1 MRDLINK
8 VAPTLYLYSDREDR
22 DEIMRDGIAA
32 DEVVITTKLVHDN
45 RDVWEIDLSHDLTLD
60 HIPADCLNLLSE
72 RIMEAPIADI
82 SHLGDWE
89 KSSSYRDPRDRKL
102 LTSVKALNK
111 IKTMWKYPTEV
122 DFNIILINNAEANR
136 HTELGMIDRKTI
148 PDLFPVSAD
157 SIEALLRD
165 DQVNIIFTNN
175 KGAERVPM
183 TGWVMAHRFGHA
195 LYAGRQRSFY
205 MKEALATFNRYLG
218 DILKEYNIRP
228 TDSREPLMTNGPV
241 TRFLE
246 HLCIFRSAREKNL
259 RSSFEAFYELF
270 AQYIMR
276 EAITFNPLPKSF
288 KFGSSTY
295 IYSRP
300 DDDYEYDNSTM
311 EEMGDEMRQYF
322 ETAIHYAV
330 GKVLVM

>member
-22 DEIMRDGIAA
+22 DDIMRDGIAA
-32 DEVVITTKLVHDN
+32 DAVVITTKLMHDN
-45 RDVWEIDLSHDLTLD
+45 RDVWEIDLDHDFTLD

-136 HTELGMIDRKTI
+136 QTELGMIDRKTI

-183 TGWVMAHRFGHA
+183 TGWIMAHRFGHA
-195 LYAGRQRSFY
+195 LYAGRGRSFY

-218 DILKEYNIRP
+218 DILNEYGIGRYKPMEN
-228 TDSREPLMTNGPV
+228 NGPV

-270 AQYIMR
+270 AQYIIR
-276 EAITFNPLPKSF
+276 GAITFNPLPKSF
-288 KFGSSTY
+288 KFGPSYYTY
-295 IYSRP
+295 ARP
-300 DDDYEYDNSTM
+300 EDDYEYDNRAM

-322 ETAIHYAV
+322 ETAVHYAV